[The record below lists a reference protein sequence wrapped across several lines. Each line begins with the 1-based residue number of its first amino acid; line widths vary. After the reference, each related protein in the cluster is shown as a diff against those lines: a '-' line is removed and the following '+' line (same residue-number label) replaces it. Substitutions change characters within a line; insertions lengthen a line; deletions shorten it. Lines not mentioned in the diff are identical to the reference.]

1 MLSCLVNETLSVSI
15 DTLGLISLS
24 LSLPTVILS
33 LSNEVGTRS
42 VSVFVSNLEVNT
54 KLEFLFSSFVKCFQT
69 FLVVTWDHGVRCC
82 LSTEAPISQVRWEL
96 LFSSLWSFTSLA
108 ASLQKF
114 PNCSTPPFP
123 LPATH
128 LPILR
133 ASQTTFSTY
142 FSTSFLIRL

>member
-1 MLSCLVNETLSVSI
+1 MLSCLVNGTLSVSI

-82 LSTEAPISQVRWEL
+82 LSSEAPISQVRWGL
-96 LFSSLWSFTSLA
+96 LSHLFE
-108 ASLQKF
+108 ASLPWLLLCRSF
-114 PNCSTPPFP
+114 LTAAP
-123 LPATH
+123 LPSPS
-128 LPILR
+128 LPPI
-133 ASQTTFSTY
+133 FPY
-142 FSTSFLIRL
+142 